1 MVDPG
6 RVGTSLCPPLI
17 LLKTFCAY
25 VCLLVCLMCHIC
37 ASLHRDQKR
46 ASDLLEQEL
55 QDTASQH
62 GVLGTELGS

>member
-25 VCLLVCLMCHIC
+25 VMCHIC